1 MNEKT
6 TRREKLHEALKDFKP
21 TDTTNVGLWL
31 DKYIK
36 DATHEGTK
44 SRSDFARE
52 VAEIAEPVVNE
63 PNGKLPAYKRFY
75 DYWEKTLKEQLN
87 ADCRKAKVQNRMA
100 VGLGADGVLE
110 TSIALHRT
118 YGVPYIPGSALKG
131 LAAAFARHYCGDDWQ
146 KGKPFYEIVFGTNE
160 EAGYVTFFDAL
171 YVPNSGHDKKA
182 LHFDIMTV
190 HHEPYYQGKID
201 DKGDLFPP
209 ADWDDPNP
217 IPFISATG
225 EYLIALAAPAGCEK
239 WRDVAY
245 KILEEALK
253 HEGIGAKTSS
263 GYGRMEIIDKPA
275 IFVDE
280 DKASADALIQKI
292 KSIPDHKL
300 PGELGEQ
307 ATKLINST
315 ITSQHKRGVA
325 ELIVARTT
333 KLGNKQR
340 KKFEEKSWFAL
351 VQSMLKD

>member
-1 MNEKT
+1 MSSRRDALATINLNINEQPN
-6 TRREKLHEALKDFKP
+6 A
-21 TDTTNVGLWL
+21 GLWL
-31 DKYIK
+31 DKYITSLSKNDK
-36 DATHEGTK
+36 DDPSK
-44 SRSDFARE
+44 PRLARE
-52 VAEIAEPVVNE
+52 VASINE
-63 PNGKLPAYKRFY
+63 PENYGAIYKTWKDILENEFNAICRRAKLN
-75 DYWEKTLKEQLN
+75 D
-87 ADCRKAKVQNRMA
+87 NRMA

-110 TSIALHRT
+110 TSVALHRT

-131 LAAAFARHYCGDDWQ
+131 LAAAFARHHCGDDWQ
-146 KGKPFYEIVFGTNE
+146 KGKPFYEIVFGTND

-190 HHEPYYQGKID
+190 HHESYYQGKVD
-201 DKGDLFPP
+201 DKGDHLPP

-225 EYLIALAAPAGCEK
+225 EYLITLAAPADCEA

-245 KILEEALK
+245 QILEEALK
-253 HEGIGAKTSS
+253 HEGVGAKTSS
-263 GYGRMEIIDKPA
+263 GYGRMEIIDKPTTL
-275 IFVDE
+275 VDE

-292 KSIPDHKL
+292 KSIPDNKL

-307 ATKLINST
+307 ANKLIAST
-315 ITSQHKRGVA
+315 INAQHKKRVA

-340 KKFEEKSWFAL
+340 KKFEEKSWFATI
-351 VQSMLKD
+351 QSMLKF